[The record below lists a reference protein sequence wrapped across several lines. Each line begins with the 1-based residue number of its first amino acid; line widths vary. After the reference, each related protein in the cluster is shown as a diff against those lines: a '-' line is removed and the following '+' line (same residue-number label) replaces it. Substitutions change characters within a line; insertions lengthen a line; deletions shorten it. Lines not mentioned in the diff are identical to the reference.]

1 MLDLI
6 QEGTEKRQVAAT
18 IANKESSRSHT
29 LFILKVSQRFP
40 NESEKNGIL
49 NLVDLAGSEKVGK
62 TGATG
67 ETLEEAKKINSS
79 LSSIGNVIHALVFK
93 TSHIPYRDSKLTRI
107 LQESLGGNFKT
118 SLIVTCS
125 NHSNHLEETISTLRF
140 AQRTRAIK
148 NQVKINIKNS
158 PVQFQAM
165 IDQLKLELKRAIDEN
180 SALKLQIMNTLGLL
194 NDNIPTIK
202 ISSKYME
209 ETKNIICEE
218 DEDEIHLIDIV
229 NVSGEL
235 HKGSLFTQEENN
247 IYNESLA
254 EQGLLHNSP
263 RNMRTRRH
271 CNYIYINIVFYSS
284 IKKSYSDI
292 ENTQKSYAKLPIF
305 PQTSPLKPI
314 EKSKYFNNR
323 ENPDIREYTM
333 KLKLKSQNR
342 KEEIQRLELRI
353 KTLKE
358 EEESL
363 NDKLR
368 KSQIEIQEYKQK
380 VMKTQKILDEIVEKS
395 AIEDLT
401 RKVDRLNEEQFIYKI
416 NAMENTIQNMTNS
429 LFQNEKELKALR
441 GEKMKNLES
450 DIIEKIHHI
459 EFYDIKIEDYIKNKK
474 IGLNV

>member
-18 IANKESSRSHT
+18 RANKESSRSHT

-165 IDQLKLELKRAIDEN
+165 IGQLKLELKRAIDEN
-180 SALKLQIMNTLGLL
+180 SALKLQIMNTSGLL

-229 NVSGEL
+229 NVSDDL

-271 CNYIYINIVFYSS
+271 CNYIYIYIYDIVFYSS

-292 ENTQKSYAKLPIF
+292 ENTPKSYAKLPIF
-305 PQTSPLKPI
+305 PQTYPLKHKK
-314 EKSKYFNNR
+314 KSKYDNNA

-353 KTLKE
+353 KKLKE
-358 EEESL
+358 EEKSL

-368 KSQIEIQEYKQK
+368 KYQIEIQEYKQNA
-380 VMKTQKILDEIVEKS
+380 MKTQKMLDEIVDKT

-429 LFQNEKELKALR
+429 LIQNEKELKALR
-441 GEKMKNLES
+441 REKMKNLEF

-459 EFYDIKIEDYIKNKK
+459 EFYDIKMEDYIKIKK
-474 IGLNV
+474 LD